1 MFLLSAAGMTAIAI
15 RAARAQEAAAPVAA
29 LPRLP
34 PMAVRSPHDVFLRAR
49 RPAWPR
55 GAGESLPELYAEE
68 THVVHPFHPLDD
80 QPITSRDELRAP
92 LHPSRGHASPLP
104 RRTVENVVIHET
116 SDPEVIVAEF
126 EYHGDSADTGERVV
140 IPAVFI
146 MRVREG
152 RIVSSRDY
160 LDHLA
165 SARFR
170 GQLGEV
176 LDAVRDRYGA

>member
-1 MFLLSAAGMTAIAI
+1 M
-15 RAARAQEAAAPVAA
+15 
-29 LPRLP
+29 P
-34 PMAVRSPHDVFLRAR
+34 PTSTPHDVFYELATGVAEGR
-49 RPAWPR
+49 WQT
-55 GAGESLPELYAEE
+55 LPELYAEE

-80 QPITSRDELRAP
+80 RPITSRDELRRHFTLP
-92 LHPSRGHASPLP
+92 EGMLPLP
-104 RRTVENVVIHET
+104 RRTVENVVIHDT

-126 EYHGDSADTGERVV
+126 EYHGNSADSGEPVV

-176 LDAVRDRYGA
+176 IDAVRDRYGA